1 LVVPGDTFLDRR
13 NQREKPEPEGP
24 SERWECINPG
34 PHEVIGR
41 RGAREG
47 RRDKEIDKRYSGGK
61 ESRIISIHWLARK
74 G

>member
-1 LVVPGDTFLDRR
+1 MVVPGDTFLDRR

-41 RGAREG
+41 GQR
-47 RRDKEIDKRYSGGK
+47 GK
-61 ESRIISIHWLARK
+61 EQVDREKEL
-74 G
+74 